1 MKRYLILSLSIS
13 LLLSG
18 VAFGAVFYFS
28 ILIVNVEHNKE
39 RNTVEI
45 TYQQP
50 NVVCVS
56 GTTCPDHIWK
66 DIYGVRK
73 GRIVFLKEIKGR
85 HIPEKTIPEEFIF
98 DEVYSEDGLMRREDD
113 HWIPK

>member
-1 MKRYLILSLSIS
+1 MKRYLILALSIS
-13 LLLSG
+13 LLLSS
-18 VAFGAVFYFS
+18 VAFGAIFYFPT

-50 NVVCVS
+50 NVICVS
-56 GTTCPDHIWK
+56 GATCPDLIWK

-73 GRIVFLKEIKGR
+73 GRIVFLKKIEGQ
-85 HIPEKTIPEEFIF
+85 HIPEQTIPEEFIF
-98 DEVYSEDGLMRREDD
+98 DE
-113 HWIPK
+113 